1 MPRIMSKNVW
11 KRCPCNGLVN
21 KSETMIPSE
30 RQWIKLFSPQVI
42 RPFIKK
48 YLMFMYVECCPA
60 EVCPFHSM
68 LMALL
73 LSCAKLLS
81 SMLYACASMKCTVH
95 RVCGATLVAQ
105 TSFASV
111 QLFVLSFCLDD
122 FALSAPFPIM
132 VMQPVW
138 LVMSPCKVY
147 AASTHVFNI
156 LILCIDRVRGMLKV
170 C

>member
-1 MPRIMSKNVW
+1 MSVSLHAHGTLVVLCKVAFLDDVTLYID
-11 KRCPCNGLVN
+11 RC
-21 KSETMIPSE
+21 SI
-30 RQWIKLFSPQVI
+30 
-42 RPFIKK
+42 
-48 YLMFMYVECCPA
+48 
-60 EVCPFHSM
+60 
-68 LMALL
+68 
-73 LSCAKLLS
+73 
-81 SMLYACASMKCTVH
+81 H